1 MVRGHIA
8 EQSSNIRRSKLWE
21 TLKGPFKAIQ
31 RRGRKEKGTEMGKKK
46 KRGEF
51 VCVEETIDKREHMCM
66 CERTR
71 WEST

>member
-46 KRGEF
+46 K
-51 VCVEETIDKREHMCM
+51 EESLCAWKRL
-66 CERTR
+66 
-71 WEST
+71 